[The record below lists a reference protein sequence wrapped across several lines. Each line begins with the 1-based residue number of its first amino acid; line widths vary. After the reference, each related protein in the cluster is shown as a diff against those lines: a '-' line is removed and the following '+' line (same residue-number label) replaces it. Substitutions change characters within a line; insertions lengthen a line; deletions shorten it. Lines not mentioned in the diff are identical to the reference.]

1 MHIEV
6 WKTGTS
12 KQPWHWHF
20 KNGSRITADA
30 EAFPSKAHAIRAAK
44 AVVRAVVKHADGSYI
59 AEFVM
64 KEGKDG
70 KTIIRWI
77 GAGVLT

>member
-6 WKTGTS
+6 WKSGTS

-30 EAFPSKAHAIRAAK
+30 EAFPSKVHAIRAASS
-44 AVVRAVVKHADGSYI
+44 VVRAVIKKLDGSLTI
-59 AEFVM
+59 VFVQ
-64 KEGKDG
+64 KERKDG
-70 KTIIRWI
+70 KTIIQW
-77 GAGVLT
+77 